1 MINSKNMLKRKLKEN
16 KEKLTF
22 ETIYNEHKPELVG
35 TKRKVNKV
43 QSNAFTLLT
52 KKENGEIVD
61 SWTYFDSKL
70 VQVKDNILMYI
81 YNGKAFIKIKIIE
94 EN

>member
-1 MINSKNMLKRKLKEN
+1 MIKKKNMLKRKLKEN
-16 KEKLTF
+16 KEGLIF

-43 QSNAFTLLT
+43 QTNAFTLLT
-52 KKENGEIVD
+52 QKENGEIAD

-70 VQVKDNILMYI
+70 VQVKNNILMYI
-81 YNGKAFIKIKIIE
+81 FNGKAFIKIKIIE